1 MPWKRIAVLVLGV
14 ILVPLGVLWFLQGS
28 DVVHI
33 KPILCFTDCEPVVGR
48 SPTWQINGVLSCV
61 LGAGLIMMSLFV
73 LRKRK

>member
-1 MPWKRIAVLVLGV
+1 MTWKRIAVLVLGV

-28 DVVHI
+28 DIVHI

-48 SPTWQINGVLSCV
+48 SPTWQIHGILAFL

-73 LRKRK
+73 LRKRR